1 MGESVLV
8 VETRARPRHGRER
21 SRSVSLACTITAVN
35 NCRSDGVDT
44 IQRQHQAT
52 IDHNRWIRLAWAG
65 RRPYDDIVPAAQQ
78 PRDASSDGGHRSTSG
93 LPQGGG
99 DQPPSPARHVTI
111 NDVGAAAGVSR
122 QTVTRAM
129 NAMDGISAATRE
141 RVLLAAQELG
151 YRPSRFGRG
160 LVKGGHATL
169 GLVIE
174 DLANPYYPE
183 LASAV
188 LSSATAAGWNVILA
202 DDRHTTDRHQLLSD
216 LALQVDGVV
225 GYLKLTPAEQR
236 FIFRGLPVVE
246 IDPPDP
252 QPPQGAV
259 MLDPAPAMVDAAR
272 HLIERGV
279 QRPVMIDRSAPGR
292 PSARARAFI
301 NAMAA
306 LGLPAVPLHMSG
318 DSIDDGL
325 AGTRRMLTEIPDADG
340 VMTFNDLVAL
350 GALRALR
357 DAGRVV
363 PDDVRV
369 IGIDGL
375 RIGAVVTPTLTTL
388 ALNMHEVG
396 RAAVDLVV
404 GMAAGTL
411 PGDGQQVQHH
421 AQHQLL
427 VREST

>member
-1 MGESVLV
+1 L
-8 VETRARPRHGRER
+8 T
-21 SRSVSLACTITAVN
+21 N
-35 NCRSDGVDT
+35 WSDP
-44 IQRQHQAT
+44 
-52 IDHNRWIRLAWAG
+52 LAWAG
-65 RRPYDDIVPAAQQ
+65 QSPYDGAVPAAEQ
-78 PRDASSDGGHRSTSG
+78 PRNARRQAATPSRVALSQAKPDKPR
-93 LPQGGG
+93 
-99 DQPPSPARHVTI
+99 SPARHITI

-129 NAMDGISAATRE
+129 NAMDGISATTRE
-141 RVLLAAQELG
+141 RVLSAAQELG

-188 LSSATAAGWNVILA
+188 LGSATAAGWNVILA
-202 DDRHTTDRHQLLSD
+202 DDRHTPDRHQLLSD

-225 GYLKLTPAEQR
+225 GYLKLPPAKQR
-236 FIFRGLPVVE
+236 SIFRGLPVVE

-272 HLIERGV
+272 HLFERGV

-292 PSARARAFI
+292 PSRRACAFI

-306 LGLPAVPLHMSG
+306 LGLRAVPIHVPG

-325 AGTRRMLTEIPDADG
+325 AGTRHMLRDIPDADG

-350 GALRALR
+350 GAIRALR

-388 ALNMHEVG
+388 ALDMHDVG

-404 GMAAGTL
+404 GMATGSL
-411 PGDGQQVQHH
+411 PGAGARVQYHS
-421 AQHQLL
+421 QHQFL
-427 VREST
+427 VRESA